1 MATRSTFYLDG
12 LNLSSSKSVYSDEQL
27 TTLASDGWYSDG
39 SIARQQVSGLL
50 QAVEQ
55 CLECSTPC
63 DGSISASGGTGVYL
77 LSLDT
82 GNTPSDLGAV
92 IVSFN
97 PASVPDGIRATFGG
111 VTYNKLSSP
120 VDGYHGSTNANNYT
134 VVGIDTSDCG
144 IAGSTYTLDEY
155 QYSGGSFV
163 ATGSQQ
169 TLTLSSGDVSLTSG
183 SAPGDCIMV
192 IPKTDN
198 TSTIIDFELVGP
210 CSGTA
215 FSISAS
221 CPTLL
226 TGFQSSPTAAG
237 TENDACSESLT
248 TTYYNAPV
256 NGTPGNIAWNDWVFS
271 DPNGEN
277 VLPQGYYKYSGG
289 WYRVDENG
297 IISDLGTCS
306 TLLTGF
312 QSSSTAVGTENDACS
327 ESLTTTYYND
337 PVNGTPGNIGL
348 FDWVYSDPNG
358 QNIIPQGYY
367 KDSQGWYLV
376 DENGVVTN
384 LGSCPNTFGTTLAG
398 SIYVTTQ
405 DAFSLF
411 LTNPFFSMTPNPY
424 SEPDATW
431 DGSKYTPPAD
441 LSFSGSSISQ
451 FISFTVSGTSSH
463 TGVFCNLT
471 LNDGTTDYVGGTSTD
486 GSNNIV
492 VTFNVGTS
500 TGRNINLVGGE
511 LNIQF

>member
-39 SIARQQVSGLL
+39 LIARQQVSGLL

-82 GNTPSDLGAV
+82 GNTPSDLGAI
-92 IVSFN
+92 IVRFN
-97 PASVPDGIRATFGG
+97 PAGVPDGIRATFGG

-134 VVGIDTSDCG
+134 VVGLDTSDCG

-155 QYSGGSFV
+155 VYSGGSFV
-163 ATGSQQ
+163 DTGSQQ
-169 TLTLSSGDVSLTSG
+169 TLTLSSGDVSLTNG
-183 SAPGDCIMV
+183 APPADCIMV

-198 TSTIIDFELVGP
+198 TSTIIDFEFVGP

-215 FSISAS
+215 FNMSVS
-221 CPTLL
+221 CPTSL
-226 TGFQSSPTAAG
+226 TSFQSSSTAVG
-237 TENDACSESLT
+237 TESSACSESLT

-256 NGTPGNIAWNDWVFS
+256 NGTPGGLGLYDWVFS

-297 IISDLGTCS
+297 IISDLG
-306 TLLTGF
+306 
-312 QSSSTAVGTENDACS
+312 
-327 ESLTTTYYND
+327 
-337 PVNGTPGNIGL
+337 
-348 FDWVYSDPNG
+348 
-358 QNIIPQGYY
+358 
-367 KDSQGWYLV
+367 
-376 DENGVVTN
+376 
-384 LGSCPNTFGTTLAG
+384 SCTQTNTFGTTTDG

-411 LTNPFFSMTPNPY
+411 LTNIFFSMTPNPY

-431 DGSKYTPPAD
+431 DGTKYTPPAS
-441 LSFSGSSISQ
+441 LSFSGSSSSQ

-471 LNDGTTDYVGGTSTD
+471 LNDGTNDYVGGTSTD

>member
-39 SIARQQVSGLL
+39 LIARQQVSGLL

-82 GNTPSDLGAV
+82 GNTSSDLGAV

-97 PASVPDGIRATFGG
+97 PIGVPDGIRATFGG

-134 VVGIDTSDCG
+134 VIGRDTSDCG

-155 QYSGGSFV
+155 VYSGGSFV
-163 ATGSQQ
+163 DTGSQQ
-169 TLTLSSGDVSLTSG
+169 TLTLSSGDVSLTNG
-183 SAPGDCIMV
+183 AVPGDCIMV

-198 TSTIIDFELVGP
+198 TSTIIDFEFVGP

-215 FSISAS
+215 FNISVS
-221 CPTLL
+221 CPALL
-226 TGFQSSPTAAG
+226 TGFQSSSTAVG
-237 TENDACSESLT
+237 TENSACSESLT

-256 NGTPGNIAWNDWVFS
+256 NGTPGNLGLYDWVFS

-297 IISDLGTCS
+297 IISDLG
-306 TLLTGF
+306 
-312 QSSSTAVGTENDACS
+312 
-327 ESLTTTYYND
+327 
-337 PVNGTPGNIGL
+337 
-348 FDWVYSDPNG
+348 
-358 QNIIPQGYY
+358 
-367 KDSQGWYLV
+367 
-376 DENGVVTN
+376 
-384 LGSCPNTFGTTLAG
+384 SCIQTNTFGTTTDG

-405 DAFSLF
+405 GTFNLF
-411 LTNPFFSMTPNPY
+411 LSDTLFSMSPNPY
-424 SEPDATW
+424 IDSGLTW
-431 DGSKYTPPAD
+431 DGNKYIPPAQ
-441 LSFSGSSISQ
+441 LSVTGSSSDDI
-451 FISFTVSGTSSH
+451 ISFTVSGTSSH

-471 LNDGTTDYVGGTSTD
+471 LNDGTNNYVGTTSTD

-492 VTFNVGTS
+492 VTFNLGPAF
-500 TGRNINLVGGE
+500 GRTINLVGGE